1 MQRKH
6 YDAEHTAFADAVRAF
21 LDKEVVPHFLVWER
35 DGITPR
41 ETFTAAGRGGFLGM
55 AIPEQY
61 GGGGVD
67 DYRFNQVIGE
77 QVCYAGVTGT
87 GLGITLHNDICLPYF
102 LAYCTEE
109 QKQRWLPGI
118 ASGALVTA
126 VAMTEPG
133 AGSDLS
139 GIRTSAVL
147 DGDHY
152 VVNGAK
158 TFITNGINA
167 DLVITAVRTS
177 EDRHQGLTLLVLERG
192 MPGFERGRNLA
203 KVGLHSQDTAELSF
217 TDVQVPV
224 ANRFGDEGQGFYQL
238 VANLPQERMSI
249 AVAGISAARAAFDQ
263 TVAYVRERR
272 AFGTS
277 IGSFQNTRFVLAE
290 IATEI
295 DVAQAFVDHC
305 VRALNDGDLTVE
317 DAAKAK
323 WWCTELQGRV
333 VDRCVQLHGGYGYML
348 EYPIARACA
357 DARVAR
363 IYGGATEI
371 MNEIIGRSLALRSAS
386 SSRRRHRP
394 ASPRCSAPGCRR
406 RSSSAAW

>member
-6 YDAEHTAFADAVRAF
+6 YDAEHIAFAEAVHTF
-21 LDKEVVPHFLVWER
+21 LDKEVVPHYLDWER

-41 ETFTAAGRGGFLGM
+41 GVFAAAGRNGFLGM

-61 GGGGVD
+61 GGGGID
-67 DYRFNQVIGE
+67 DFRFNQALGE
-77 QVCYAGVTGT
+77 QVAYAGVTGT

-102 LAYCTEE
+102 LAYCNDE
-109 QKQRWLPGI
+109 QRQRWLPGI
-118 ASGALVTA
+118 ASGSLITA
-126 VAMTEPG
+126 VAMSEPG

-139 GIRTSAVL
+139 GIRTSAVRSSSGG
-147 DGDHY
+147 DDHY

-177 EDRHQGLTLLVLERG
+177 EEKHRGLTLLVLERG
-192 MPGFERGRNLA
+192 LPGFERGRNLA

-224 ANRFGDEGQGFYQL
+224 ANRLGDEGSGFGQL
-238 VANLPQERMSI
+238 VANLPKERISI
-249 AVAGISAARAAFDQ
+249 AIAGLAAARAAFDQ

-295 DVAQAFVDHC
+295 DVAQAFVDQC
-305 VRALNDGDLTVE
+305 IRALNDGELTVE

-333 VDRCVQLHGGYGYML
+333 VDRCVQLHGGYGYMV
-348 EYPIARACA
+348 EFPIARAFA
-357 DARVAR
+357 DARVTR

-371 MNEIIGRSLALRSAS
+371 MKEIIGRAL
-386 SSRRRHRP
+386 P
-394 ASPRCSAPGCRR
+394 L
-406 RSSSAAW
+406 